1 LISLIANGGPNGGN
15 ADMGDLFLMGVGL
28 LIFGLLA
35 ASLSVA
41 TTILTSRAPGMSL
54 DMMPAFSWSAL
65 IASIATLLSLPV
77 AMSSIIYLYVD
88 HTHAQNA
95 FGGGKGMETWLG
107 WIYSAPQTFVF
118 VIMALGV
125 LAEIAPVAARVRQ
138 PLRPVMLGGIAL
150 ISTAII
156 GAVTQTNHVLDLSG
170 TNNDKLSSTVLF
182 LLTNGLPLLGILVT
196 VAVALLSFK
205 EGRPTLNAAFAFA
218 LLGVL
223 MILVGVAGS
232 FLANIDDAGLLGTSF
247 TEGVTQYLAYGG
259 VLVALGALTHW
270 APKLWGVVL
279 DDKKVLG
286 LAGLGL
292 IGTVLSSFPLYIAGF
307 ADQPANVVTGF
318 DYDGP
323 VALWNVLAAAGSA
336 LIALVVLAYVGL
348 LVAAVRAGAG
358 AKDDPWDAQTL
369 EWSIPSPAPA
379 NNFASLATVS
389 SSEPLLDAKPSQEV
403 PA

>member
-1 LISLIANGGPNGGN
+1 
-15 ADMGDLFLMGVGL
+15 
-28 LIFGLLA
+28 
-35 ASLSVA
+35 
-41 TTILTSRAPGMSL
+41 MSL
-54 DMMPAFSWSAL
+54 DMIPAFSWSAL

-95 FGGGKGMETWLG
+95 FGGGKDMETWLG

-125 LAEIAPVAARVRQ
+125 LAEIAPVAARIRQ

-156 GAVTQTNHVLDLSG
+156 GAVTQTNHALDLSG
-170 TNNDKLSSTVLF
+170 TNSDKLSSTLLF
-182 LLTNGLPLLGILVT
+182 LLTNGLPLLGILVA
-196 VAVALLSFK
+196 VAVSLLSFK
-205 EGRPTLNAAFAFA
+205 EGRPTVNAAFAFA
-218 LLGVL
+218 ILGVV

-232 FLANIDDAGLLGTSF
+232 FLANIKDAGLLGTSF

-279 DDKKVLG
+279 EDKKVLG

-307 ADQPANVVTGF
+307 ADQPANVVNGF

-336 LIALVVLAYVGL
+336 LIVLVVLAYVGL

-358 AKDDPWDAQTL
+358 AKDDPWDAHTL

-379 NNFASLATVS
+379 NNFASLAVVS